1 MKICAT
7 CGTEYPDEQS
17 FCPTDGS
24 SLKSVGGAADLV
36 GSIVAD
42 RYRITKK
49 LGEGGMGA
57 VYLGEHVKMGRLSAI
72 KVISKSMAND
82 PEAIARFNRE
92 AANASRINQHN
103 VCSIYDFGETDDGII
118 YLAMEFI
125 EGEALTDLIER
136 EGALAP
142 KRAADILQQTANALA
157 AAHELSIVHRDL
169 KPDNIMIAKSREG
182 GDLVKVVDFGIAKAM
197 GGDEEG
203 QHVTKTG
210 LVVGTPEYMSPE
222 QLSGDQVD
230 GRSDIYSLALV
241 FFRTLTGTLPFEADT
256 AQEIMI
262 KRLTDE
268 PMKLAEALP
277 SASFP
282 PGLQKVMD
290 RALER
295 MPSSRYSSAA
305 DFGRDVVQAVSGMA
319 DVSPEI
325 DPDGATQLLD
335 SSEITDRAV
344 TIAASEDTAL
354 IPGTRVSGAM
364 PAPTPD
370 TPMPAAPVVT
380 AKKAPVGA
388 IAALVGALVVGGAGV
403 AVVMNRGAA
412 DPAGTDN
419 SPQTTND
426 SVTSVTDPPTGQP
439 NGTRRAGGVTPSEG
453 QQQADPSQPT
463 DPPPTSN
470 QRDANRT
477 AARDSAE
484 DNPPPVNTL
493 TNPAWLS
500 LENAEDNLVELM
512 FRFDEPG
519 PDYSAIRDTA
529 TAYYNAIGIADGDKA
544 LAAFLTAQAIFDG
557 TQDRLRAI
565 DWARRAVDLDGTKRS
580 YRDLLNRLRGGG
592 GS

>member
-1 MKICAT
+1 VKICAT
-7 CGTEYPDEQS
+7 CGTEYSDEQS

-92 AANASRINQHN
+92 ASNASRINQHN

-118 YLAMEFI
+118 YLAMEYI
-125 EGEALTDLIER
+125 EGEALTDLLER

-142 KRAADILQQTANALA
+142 KRAADILQQTANALD
-157 AAHELSIVHRDL
+157 AAHELTIVHRDL

-182 GDLVKVVDFGIAKAM
+182 ADLVKVVDFGIAKAM

-241 FFRTLTGTLPFEADT
+241 FFRTLTGTLPFQADT

-268 PMKLAEALP
+268 PMTLADALP

-282 PGLQKVMD
+282 PALQQIMD

-295 MPSSRYSSAA
+295 MPSNRYSSAA
-305 DFGRDVVQAVSGMA
+305 QFGRDVVQAISGMA
-319 DVSPEI
+319 DIVPRV
-325 DPDGATQLLD
+325 DTDGATQLLD
-335 SSEITDRAV
+335 SSEITDRA
-344 TIAASEDTAL
+344 AALEDTAV
-354 IPGTRVSGAM
+354 IPKTRVSGTQ
-364 PAPTPD
+364 PVPTPD
-370 TPMPAAPVVT
+370 TPMPAAPAVT
-380 AKKAPVGA
+380 VKKAPVGA
-388 IAALVGALVVGGAGV
+388 IAAVVGALVVGSASV
-403 AVVMNRGAA
+403 AVVMNRGTAE
-412 DPAGTDN
+412 PAGPDS
-419 SPQTTND
+419 SPQTSTD
-426 SVTSVTDPPTGQP
+426 SVTSVTDPPIGQP
-439 NGTRRAGGVTPSEG
+439 NGTLRAGGGNPSEG
-453 QQQADPSQPT
+453 RQQPAPSQPADQT
-463 DPPPTSN
+463 PTTN
-470 QRDANRT
+470 QQDGNRT
-477 AARDSAE
+477 AARTNAE
-484 DNPPPVNTL
+484 DDPPPVNTA
-493 TNPAWLS
+493 TNPAWIS
-500 LENAEDNLVELM
+500 LENAEDNLLELM
-512 FRFDEPG
+512 FRFDEPD
-519 PDYSAIRDTA
+519 PNHAAIRDTA
-529 TAYYNAIGIADGDKA
+529 TAYYNAVGITDADRA
-544 LAAFLTAQAIFDG
+544 LAAFVTAQAIFDG

-565 DWARRAVDLDGTKRS
+565 DWARRAVALDGTSRS
-580 YRDLLNRLRGGG
+580 YRDLLNRLQGGG